1 MAKGTCGESAT
12 RKNRSASRST
22 TRSGKRARATNNG
35 SNNANNAT
43 AKRAAAFIRAMNA
56 FKKISR
62 GNLVS
67 KMDLA
72 IATKA
77 MELGERHAKKVNAGK
92 QLTPGQQKELD
103 LYMEALS
110 ESPNIQ
116 DELELQLA
124 KLNT

>member
-22 TRSGKRARATNNG
+22 TRSGKRPRATND
-35 SNNANNAT
+35 NANANRNNAT
-43 AKRAAAFIRAMNA
+43 AKRAGAYLRGMSA

-67 KMDLA
+67 KIDVA
-72 IATKA
+72 IAKKA
-77 MELGERHAKKVNAGK
+77 LALGQRHAKKVDAGK

-116 DELELQLA
+116 EELELVLR
-124 KLNT
+124 KS